1 MRLNGTLISEQTDTY
16 HYKVYMETLLNNN
29 RQDDETILVPQGWY
43 NHIDVVSQYTA
54 ANIKSDDAQHAALSQ
69 QHKDTLKAQK
79 DALVP
84 FVAQRRHTLRMKPHL
99 EPFRMGKL
107 LVPGVEFSI

>member
-43 NHIDVVSQYTA
+43 NHIDLVSQYTA
-54 ANIKSDDAQHAALSQ
+54 ANIKNTDAQHAALS
-69 QHKDTLKAQK
+69 
-79 DALVP
+79 
-84 FVAQRRHTLRMKPHL
+84 
-99 EPFRMGKL
+99 
-107 LVPGVEFSI
+107 